1 MKGHVR
7 KRPSGSWAYVLE
19 LGRDGNGKR
28 RQQWKSGFRTKREAQ
43 QELTAALH
51 ALKTG
56 TYVEAHQITVSQFLD
71 RWLEHAAHQVSTK
84 SLESYESIVRLH
96 LRPRLGHLK
105 LDQLRPLHIE
115 AYQNASLSGV
125 GGLVRPLAAKTV
137 QMHHRVLSLA
147 LKQAVRWQLLPRNPA
162 EAVEAPRPERRPMQA
177 LPAAEL
183 GRIIQEARST
193 RFYMGILLA
202 ISTGL
207 RRGEVLGLRWSDVDL
222 ERRRISVSQAVQRQG
237 AENAFVQPKSER
249 SRRTVELPPFLV
261 EELRRHKADQA
272 QRRLLLG
279 PDWKDHGL
287 VVDSGD
293 GAPFHPVSLTNA
305 FARIVRRLGI
315 RARLHDCRHSF
326 ATLLL
331 LNGVHPKI
339 VSEILGHSSTAVTMD
354 VYSHV
359 LPGMQEPAVR
369 VTEEALRGLIS
380 AG

>member
-7 KRPSGSWAYVLE
+7 KRPSGSWAYVLD
-19 LGRDGNGKR
+19 LGRDGDGKR
-28 RQQWKSGFRTKREAQ
+28 RQQWRSGFRTKREAQ

-71 RWLEHAAHQVSTK
+71 RWLEHAAHQVGPK

-105 LDQLRPLHIE
+105 LEQLRPLHIE
-115 AYQNASLSGV
+115 AYQNACLSGA
-125 GGLVRPLAAKTV
+125 GLKAPLAAKTV
-137 QMHHRVLSLA
+137 QMHARVLRLA
-147 LKQAVRWQLLPRNPA
+147 LKQAVRWQMLPRNPA
-162 EAVEAPRPERRPMQA
+162 EAVEAPRPERRQMQA
-177 LPAAEL
+177 LPASEL

-193 RFYMGILLA
+193 RFHMGILLA

-222 ERRRISVSQAVQRQG
+222 DRRRISVAQAVQRQG
-237 AENAFVQPKSER
+237 AENVFVQPKSER

-261 EELRRHKADQA
+261 DELRRHRSDQA

-279 PDWKDHGL
+279 PDWKNYDL
-287 VVDSGD
+287 VIDAGD

-315 RARLHDCRHSF
+315 QARLHDCRHSF

-369 VTEEALRGLIS
+369 VTEEALRGLIHAS
-380 AG
+380 